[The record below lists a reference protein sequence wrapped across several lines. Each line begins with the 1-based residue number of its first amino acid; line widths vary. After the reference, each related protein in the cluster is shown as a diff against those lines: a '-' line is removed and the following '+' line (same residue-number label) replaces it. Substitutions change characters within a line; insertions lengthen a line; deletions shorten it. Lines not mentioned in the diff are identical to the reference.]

1 MAYMSKENKARIVQL
16 CKPILKKYAVKATFK
31 VANHSTLICTIK
43 VGSLPESMFK
53 KLQLELRDALM
64 DGNWDKSDIM
74 SDYFDVGWYVSIRT
88 YQPH

>member
-1 MAYMSKENKARIVQL
+1 MAYMSQENKKRIVAL
-16 CKPILKKYAVKATFK
+16 CKPILAKYDIRATFK
-31 VANHSTLICTIK
+31 VDNHSTLICTIK

-53 KLQLELRDALM
+53 AAQLELRNAMM

-74 SDYFDVGWYVSIRT
+74 SDYFNVGWYVSIRT

>member
-1 MAYMSKENKARIVQL
+1 MAYMSQENKKRIVAL
-16 CKPILKKYAVKATFK
+16 CKPILAKYDIRATFK

-43 VGSLPESMFK
+43 VGSLSESMFK
-53 KLQLELRDALM
+53 AAQIELRDAM
-64 DGNWDKSDIM
+64 NNGNHDNSDIM